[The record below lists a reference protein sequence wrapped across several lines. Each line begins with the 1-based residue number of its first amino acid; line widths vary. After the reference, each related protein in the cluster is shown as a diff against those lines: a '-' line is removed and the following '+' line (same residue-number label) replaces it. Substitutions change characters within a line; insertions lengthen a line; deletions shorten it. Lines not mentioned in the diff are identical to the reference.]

1 MEIESIDRRPDPK
14 PRKHP
19 HLWQSYLWWD
29 ELMQMRKRHTLRL
42 SAAERGKSNYDAQFE
57 IDVMDQM
64 ALDALVNT
72 AAKTMASYGRAAGPV
87 WDWLVAIKGIGDHT
101 AAKIIALIDDPA
113 KFATVSKLWRFSGYG
128 LKDGQIDRPTKG
140 AVLPY
145 NRRLKSEL
153 FLMAES
159 FVKQQTPTYVTI
171 YYEEKERQRREH
183 PEPVCSKCGAV
194 ARLRGQSWTCP
205 ECRASGRAIN
215 YTPMHL
221 DYRAKRKVVKVLLQ
235 HLWVVWREAEGLP
248 VTMPYVHD
256 VLHHTHYIAPEMV
269 TA

>member
-1 MEIESIDRRPDPK
+1 MEEIIDRRPDPK

-29 ELMQMRKRHTLRL
+29 ELMQMQKRHTLRRI
-42 SAAERGKSNYDAQFE
+42 AAERGKSNLDAQFE
-57 IDVMDQM
+57 ADMTEQM
-64 ALDALVNT
+64 ALDALVKT
-72 AAKTMASYGRAAGPV
+72 AAKTMASYGRAVGPV
-87 WDWLVAIKGIGDHT
+87 WDWLTGIRGIGDHT
-101 AAKIIALIDDPA
+101 AAKLLALIDDPA

-153 FLMAES
+153 FLVAEN
-159 FVKQQTPTYVTI
+159 FVKQQTPVYVTI
-171 YYEEKERQRREH
+171 YYEEKERQRHSH
-183 PEPVCSKCGAV
+183 PEPVCGKCGTV
-194 ARLRGQSWTCP
+194 ATQRALSWVCP
-205 ECRASGRAIN
+205 ECRASGRAIVF
-215 YTPMHL
+215 TPAHVH
-221 DYRAKRKVVKVLLQ
+221 YRACRKVIKILLQ

-256 VLHHTHYIAPEMV
+256 VLHHTHYIAPV
-269 TA
+269 SA